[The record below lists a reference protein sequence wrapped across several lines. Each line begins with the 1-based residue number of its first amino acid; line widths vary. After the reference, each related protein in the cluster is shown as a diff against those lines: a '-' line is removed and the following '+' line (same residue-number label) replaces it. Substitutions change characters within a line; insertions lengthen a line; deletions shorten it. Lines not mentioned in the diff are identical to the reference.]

1 MSQQTPED
9 PLLGRLLDNK
19 YQIESRIGVGGMATV
34 YLARRKHIGDRVAV
48 KVLNTGAPLGEVDLQ
63 RFELEARIAARIKHP
78 NIVSVFDFGST
89 PDGLMYLVME
99 LLEGS
104 SLEKEMEQ
112 KGALGLDRTLELIQP
127 VCEAVN
133 AAHAEGLIHRDLKP
147 SNILLH
153 RLKDGSEIVKVVDF
167 GVAKLTNINDTAYKG
182 RLTKTG
188 YLVGTPHYMSPEQ
201 IREQDVSLQCDI
213 YSLGVIIYEM
223 LTGQLPFNAENVIDL
238 LLAHIETPAESMR
251 SIHPEIPEGVDEAV
265 LRSLE
270 KEPSKRQQSAREL
283 FQQIY
288 AGIHKE
294 SYSGEHR
301 LTPRALSLPRR
312 PTTGHNYVQP
322 SPSQKLRR
330 TNTMVYDSLTGLYNS
345 AFMSLRLDNELQHC
359 KATGERTSIILFGL
373 DGFKVVNQRYG
384 FVAGDQVLKRCAEW
398 LAAATP
404 EQAILGRYR
413 GDEFLMVLPKT
424 DGKTALRLGAEI
436 LERAQ
441 TQLSFNLDELQQAL
455 KLQFSAA
462 VAQFP
467 GDGENSTELIEQAVA
482 GLKYAKSRGRGQ
494 IEWVK
499 HVQTLTQ
506 MGPSCNWEVFI
517 GRRPELDKLHREFER
532 VLMNQS
538 RSVYITGGTGVG
550 KKRLADE
557 FRRQLSGKD
566 VTFLRG
572 RFYASSQA
580 TPCKTIY
587 DSLHMYLT
595 PVMEEHPEQVRDLF
609 GGLAER
615 VMKDFQEGESF
626 RFFNSTVQTGTEQEK
641 YALFDYLTK
650 IFLGLARHRPLIL
663 FLEDMQ
669 WADPLSLELLT
680 YLTNQAQQSRL
691 MMVGCV
697 RTEGLADKH
706 PLRVWLRNTSRSGS
720 ETIELQPFT
729 QEEVEFYVES
739 VFPRSIFPPTTIRQ
753 LHRETGG
760 NPYFLVEVV
769 RHLLDE
775 AHIVFR
781 DGVWRCAEMESL
793 PLPRSVI
800 DVVEGVLGRLEPETA
815 DLFSRA
821 AVLGEEFN
829 FDLLQA
835 VTKMDEDELLQHIDA
850 GLKAQVIAEK
860 AGTSNEEIYSFS
872 HGILRRIL
880 YGRLNRRMRRSLHA
894 SAGEIMERLYPNRT
908 GQLLQHFHASG
919 DYERTLKYALQAGA
933 SALSNHI
940 IDDALRYY
948 AWGEEAAE
956 KLGLLEEPP
965 EGEDAISLARLELG
979 YGELLVVTGKAEA
992 AMQRIEAALAL
1003 AKGNHELE
1011 ADCLTGLAEACE
1023 ALGRYNLALDYCK
1036 RATAIAEPLKRHATI
1051 AACMCVTG
1059 VAHDRLGEHDQGI
1072 AELEQ
1077 AYEYAHTHAET
1088 RYEAKALQ
1096 EMAYML
1102 ARRGLF
1108 RRALDSVN
1116 SSLVLAKKAGS
1127 HILEMI
1133 ALSIKGYIF
1142 FQQRDFEQASQAFV
1156 QALRMAGRLNRQ
1168 RGQAIELYN
1177 CGELHRLQGNYRQA
1191 IDLIQRSIELAREVG
1206 ERQFEALA
1214 RASLGLIFKASDSL
1228 DQALESLKL
1237 SLQHLRDAGNR
1248 TAEVAVLVAIAEIHL
1263 ERQQLADVEYYAH
1276 QASAI
1281 AGQLGSAVLW
1291 QSHYLNARLHLARG
1305 EREQALTELRA
1316 SVGHIEQMCDD
1327 LTVPRETFLADKQE
1341 VYNLLVRLAEE
1352 EV

>member
-1 MSQQTPED
+1 MSEQTTED
-9 PLLGRLLDNK
+9 PLLGRLLDGK
-19 YQIESRIGVGGMATV
+19 YQIETRIGVGGMATV

-63 RFELEARIAARIKHP
+63 RFELEARIAAKIKHP

-89 PDGLMYLVME
+89 DGLMYLVME

-104 SLEKEMEQ
+104 SLEKELEQ

-167 GVAKLTNINDTAYKG
+167 GVAKLTNINDTAYKE

-238 LLAHIETPAESMR
+238 LLAHIETPASSMR
-251 SIHPEIPEGVDEAV
+251 SIKPEIPEGVDEAV

-270 KEPSKRQQSAREL
+270 KEPAKRQQSAREL

-288 AGIHKE
+288 AGARGE
-294 SYSGEHR
+294 PYSGEHR
-301 LTPRALSLPRR
+301 MTPRALPLPRS
-312 PTTGHNYVQP
+312 TTGHHYIHP
-322 SPSQKLRR
+322 SSSQKLRR

-345 AFMSLRLDNELQHC
+345 VFMSLRLDNELQHC
-359 KATGERTSIILFGL
+359 KATGERVSVILFGL
-373 DGFKVVNQRYG
+373 DGFKTVNQRYG
-384 FVAGDQVLKRCAEW
+384 FVVGDRVLKEFGEW
-398 LAAATP
+398 LGGAAP
-404 EQAILGRYR
+404 EHAVLGRYR

-436 LERAQ
+436 LER
-441 TQLSFNLDELQQAL
+441 TRTELSFNLDELQQAL
-455 KLQFSAA
+455 KLQVSAA

-467 GDGENSTELIEQAVA
+467 GDGESSSELIEQASA

-494 IEWVK
+494 IEWLK

-506 MGPSCNWEVFI
+506 MGPSSNWEVFI
-517 GRRPELDKLHREFER
+517 GRRSELDKLNREFER

-538 RSVYITGGTGVG
+538 RSVYITGGTGAG
-550 KKRLADE
+550 KKRLAEE
-557 FRRQLSGKD
+557 FRRLLSGKD
-566 VTFLRG
+566 ITFLRG

-587 DSLHMYLT
+587 DSLHAHLAPM
-595 PVMEEHPEQVRDLF
+595 MEEHPEQMRDLF
-609 GGLAER
+609 AGLTER

-641 YALFDYLTK
+641 YALFDYMSK

-669 WADPLSLELLT
+669 WVDPLSLELLT

-691 MMVGCV
+691 MMVGCA

-706 PLRVWLRNTSRSGS
+706 PLRVWLRNSSRGSS

-729 QEEVEFYVES
+729 QEEVELYVES
-739 VFPRSIFPPTTIRQ
+739 VFPRSIFHPTTIRQ
-753 LHRETGG
+753 LYRETAG
-760 NPYFLVEVV
+760 NPYFLAEIV
-769 RHLLDE
+769 RHLVDE
-775 AHIVFR
+775 GQIVFR
-781 DGVWRCAEMESL
+781 DGVWRCAETESL

-800 DVVEGVLGRLEPETA
+800 DVVEGMLGRLESETA
-815 DLFSRA
+815 DLFSRV
-821 AVLGEEFN
+821 AVLGEEFS
-829 FDLLQA
+829 FDLIQA
-835 VTKMDEDELLQHIDA
+835 VTKLEEDDLLHHIDA
-850 GLKAQVIAEK
+850 GLKAQVIIERADSS
-860 AGTSNEEIYSFS
+860 GEEVYSFS
-872 HGILRRIL
+872 HGILRRVL
-880 YGRLNRRMRRSLHA
+880 YGQLNRRTRRSLHA
-894 SAGEIMERLYPNRT
+894 SAGEAIERLYPEKA
-908 GQLLQHFHASG
+908 GELLEHFHASG
-919 DYERTLKYALQAGA
+919 DYERCLRYALSAGA
-933 SALSNHI
+933 SALKDTQ
-940 IDDALRYY
+940 IDNALKYY

-956 KLGLLEEPP
+956 KLGLFADNLET
-965 EGEDAISLARLELG
+965 EGATLARLELG

-992 AMQRIEAALAL
+992 AMQRMETALAL
-1003 AKGNHELE
+1003 AGGDQRLE
-1011 ADCLTGLAEACE
+1011 AACLTGLAEACE
-1023 ALGRYNLALDYCK
+1023 ALGRYHLALDYCE
-1036 RATAIAEPLKRHATI
+1036 RATAIAKQLQDHATM

-1059 VAHDRLGEHDQGI
+1059 VARDRLGEHDQGI
-1072 AELEQ
+1072 AELER
-1077 AYEYAHTHAET
+1077 ACEYARAHAQT

-1102 ARRGLF
+1102 VRRGLY
-1108 RRALDSVN
+1108 RRALGAVEQ
-1116 SSLVLAKKAGS
+1116 SLALAKKAQAP
-1127 HILEMI
+1127 ILEMI
-1133 ALSIKGYIF
+1133 ALSIKGHLF
-1142 FQQRDFEQASQAFV
+1142 FQQRDFEQARQAFE

-1214 RASLGLIFKASDSL
+1214 RASLGFIFKASDSL

-1248 TAEVAVLVAIAEIHL
+1248 TAEVAVLAAIAEIHL
-1263 ERQQLADVEYYAH
+1263 ERQQLADAEYYAR
-1276 QASAI
+1276 QTSAI
-1281 AGQLGSAVLW
+1281 AEQLSGSAVLW
-1291 QSHYLNARLHLARG
+1291 QSHYLNARLHIARG
-1305 EREQALTELRA
+1305 NRGQALAELRA
-1316 SVGHIEQMCDD
+1316 SVGYIEQMCEE

-1341 VYNLLVRLAEE
+1341 VYNLLVRLVEE
-1352 EV
+1352 CD

>member
-1 MSQQTPED
+1 MSEQTTED
-9 PLLGRLLDNK
+9 PLLGRLLDGK
-19 YQIESRIGVGGMATV
+19 YQIETRIGVGGMATV

-63 RFELEARIAARIKHP
+63 RFELEARIAAKIKHP

-89 PDGLMYLVME
+89 SDGLMYLVME

-104 SLEKEMEQ
+104 SLEKELEQ
-112 KGALGLDRTLELIQP
+112 KGRLELDRALELIQP
-127 VCEAVN
+127 ICEAVN

-167 GVAKLTNINDTAYKG
+167 GVAKLTNINDTAYKE

-238 LLAHIETPAESMR
+238 LLAHIETPAKPMR
-251 SIHPEIPEGVDEAV
+251 SIQPDIPEGVDEAV

-270 KEPSKRQQSAREL
+270 KDPNKRQQSAREL

-288 AGIHKE
+288 AGMRGEH
-294 SYSGEHR
+294 YSGEYR
-301 LTPRALSLPRR
+301 LTPRALPLPR
-312 PTTGHNYVQP
+312 PTTGHHYIQP
-322 SPSQKLRR
+322 NSSQRLRR
-330 TNTMVYDSLTGLYNS
+330 ANTMVYDSLTGLYNS
-345 AFMSLRLDNELQHC
+345 AFVSLRLDNELQHC
-359 KATGERTSIILFGL
+359 KATDERVSVILFGL
-373 DGFKVVNQRYG
+373 DSFKAVNQRYG
-384 FVAGDQVLKRCAEW
+384 FVVGDQVLKECGEW
-398 LAAATP
+398 LSRAAP

-413 GDEFLMVLPKT
+413 GDEFLMILSKT
-424 DGKTALRLGAEI
+424 DGKTALKVGTEI
-436 LERAQ
+436 LERARAE
-441 TQLSFNLDELQQAL
+441 LSLYLDELQQAL

-462 VAQFP
+462 VVQFP
-467 GDGENSTELIEQAVA
+467 GDGESSSELIEQAAA
-482 GLKYAKSRGRGQ
+482 GLKYAKSHGRGQ
-494 IEWVK
+494 IEWLK
-499 HVQTLTQ
+499 YVQTLTQ
-506 MGPSCNWEVFI
+506 MEPSLNWSVFI
-517 GRRPELDKLHREFER
+517 GRRHELDKLNREFER
-532 VLMNQS
+532 TLMNQS
-538 RSVYITGGTGVG
+538 RSVYITGSTGVG

-557 FRRQLSGKD
+557 FRRHLSGKD

-587 DSLHMYLT
+587 DSLHTHLAAM
-595 PVMEEHPEQVRDLF
+595 MEERPEQVRELF
-609 GGLAER
+609 GAMAER
-615 VMKDFQEGESF
+615 VMQDFEEGESF

-650 IFLGLARHRPLIL
+650 VFLGLARHRPLIL

-680 YLTNQAQQSRL
+680 YLTHQAQQSRL
-691 MMVGCV
+691 MMVGCA

-706 PLRVWLRNTSRSGS
+706 PLRLWLRNTSRGGS

-729 QEEVEFYVES
+729 QDEVELYIES
-739 VFPRSIFPPTTIRQ
+739 VFARSIFPPTTMRQ
-753 LHRETGG
+753 LHKETGG

-775 AHIVFR
+775 GQIVFR

-800 DVVEGVLGRLEPETA
+800 DVVEGMLGRLEPETA
-815 DLFSRA
+815 DIFSRA

-835 VTKMDEDELLQHIDA
+835 ITRLDEDDLLHHIDA
-850 GLKAQVIAEK
+850 GLKAQVIVEK
-860 AGTSNEEIYSFS
+860 AGASDEEIYSFT
-872 HGILRRIL
+872 HGILRRVL
-880 YGRLNRRMRRSLHA
+880 YNRLNRRMRRSLHA
-894 SAGEIMERLYPNRT
+894 SAGEVIERLYPNKT
-908 GQLLQHFHASG
+908 GELLQHFHASG
-919 DYERTLKYALQAGA
+919 DYERTLKYALAVG
-933 SALSNHI
+933 SSVSSDH

-956 KLGLLEEPP
+956 KLGLLGDSSEV
-965 EGEDAISLARLELG
+965 EGEDATRLARLELG

-992 AMQRIEAALAL
+992 AMQRMETALAL
-1003 AKGNHELE
+1003 ARNDQELE
-1011 ADCLTGLAEACE
+1011 ADCLKGLAEACE

-1036 RATAIAEPLKRHATI
+1036 RATTIAEVLQRHATI

-1059 VAHDRLGEHDQGI
+1059 VAHDRLGAHDQGI

-1077 AYEYAHTHAET
+1077 ACEYAHTHQQT

-1102 ARRGLF
+1102 VRRGLF
-1108 RRALDSVN
+1108 RRALGAVDQ
-1116 SSLVLAKKAGS
+1116 SLALAKRAGS
-1127 HILEMI
+1127 QILEMI
-1133 ALSIKGYIF
+1133 ALSIKGHLF
-1142 FQQRDFEQASQAFV
+1142 FQQRDFEQARQAFE

-1263 ERQQLADVEYYAH
+1263 ERQQLADAEYYTH
-1276 QASAI
+1276 QASVI
-1281 AGQLGSAVLW
+1281 AEQLSGSAVLW
-1291 QSHYLNARLHLARG
+1291 QSHYLEACLHLAKG
-1305 EREQALTELRA
+1305 EREQALAALRT
-1316 SVGHIEQMCDD
+1316 SVGYIEQMCEE
-1327 LTVPRETFLADKQE
+1327 LTVPREMFLADKQK
-1341 VYNLLVRLAEE
+1341 VYSLLVRLVEE
-1352 EV
+1352 